1 MRFTCAGGPWRSVE
15 LRHLA
20 EQMMANAV
28 AVSHGPAVA
37 ELLTR
42 VSQNANLPVK
52 KIAREVAAERSH
64 HKTRAVKEVRRCGHA
79 TNGQRQTRRSKG

>member
-28 AVSHGPAVA
+28 AVSHDPAVA
-37 ELLTR
+37 ERFGYDHLLLTG
-42 VSQNANLPVK
+42 P
-52 KIAREVAAERSH
+52 
-64 HKTRAVKEVRRCGHA
+64 
-79 TNGQRQTRRSKG
+79 